1 VEINAQTAKPIEIL
15 NGDVVILEMPRGS
28 IELKTSV
35 REDIHP
41 MVLGIE
47 HGWSEANANML
58 THDRRDPVSGRP
70 EPGSILCRAIK
81 AGKGRGEHGN

>member
-1 VEINAQTAKPIEIL
+1 MEINAQTAKPIEIL